1 MYYCLENYLACLT
14 HRIMFQFNIFRKQS
28 RGLAPGSRIFV
39 GDQKMDVPRTT
50 VMDFNPEDIQE
61 KEIVDVAGLGEYK
74 TTNNFTWINVDGVH
88 DPILIEKIGNVFDI
102 DSLVQE
108 DIMNTTHRP
117 KMEEHEDYLFIVMPM
132 VWMDEKT
139 RKENSEQ
146 LSLIIGQNYLI
157 SFQEKTGDFFE
168 PLRERIRKRKGSRVR
183 TLGIDYLA
191 YAIMDI
197 VIDNYLHLIDL
208 LGDQIEDLEDD
219 VLDDV
224 DNEIISKINGFK
236 RDINYLRK
244 RVRPVREFI
253 ILLSKSES
261 DLLSHTTIPFMKDLH
276 DHIQNAYENVET
288 YREMLTDYLTLYHTG
303 ASTKLNDILRI
314 LTIFSA
320 IFIPLT
326 FIAGVYGTN
335 FQYFPELQ
343 LRYAYPIFW
352 AVLIMVTIGM
362 FIFFKR
368 KKWL

>member
-1 MYYCLENYLACLT
+1 
-14 HRIMFQFNIFRKQS
+14 MFQFNIFKKQS
-28 RGLAPGSRIFV
+28 RGLAPGSRVFV
-39 GDQKMDVPRTT
+39 GDQKMDVPRIT
-50 VMDFNPEDIQE
+50 VIDFNPDDIQE
-61 KEIVDVAGLGEYK
+61 NEIVDVSGLGVYK
-74 TTNNFTWINVDGVH
+74 TTNNFSWINVDGVH
-88 DPILIEKIGNVFDI
+88 DPILIEKIGIEFNI
-102 DSLVQE
+102 NTLVQE

-132 VWMDEKT
+132 MWLDESGN
-139 RKENSEQ
+139 ENSEQ
-146 LSLIIGQNYLI
+146 LALIIGQNFLI
-157 SFQEKTGDFFE
+157 SFQEKTGDVFD
-168 PLRERIRKRKGSRVR
+168 PLRDRIRKRKGSRVR

-197 VIDNYLHLIDL
+197 VIDNYIHLIDL
-208 LGDQIEDLEDD
+208 LGDRIEDLEDE
-219 VLDDV
+219 VLVDV
-224 DNEIISKINGFK
+224 DTEILSKINDFK

-244 RVRPVREFI
+244 RIRPVREFI
-253 ILLSKSES
+253 ILLSKTES

-288 YREMLTDYLTLYHTG
+288 YREMLNDYLTLYHTG
-303 ASTKLNDILRI
+303 ASTKLNDILKI

-335 FQYFPELQ
+335 FQYFPELH
-343 LRYAYPIFW
+343 LRYAYPVFW
-352 AVLIMVTIGM
+352 AVLITVTMGM